1 MEVSAVQLVLLL
13 LMRMLSILWVIEV
26 ISIGFKNGVV
36 RIITSQHYDSIR
48 SVIWKEST
56 ILHYLKPSIT
66 LYLITTTVH
75 DLVNWHIR
83 VGCNTHDL
91 YLYLACMDSYTPQ
104 LSSLLTYGYM

>member
-48 SVIWKEST
+48 SIIWKKST
-56 ILHYLKPSIT
+56 ILHYLEPSIS
-66 LYLITTTVH
+66 LYLITTTVY
-75 DLVNWHIR
+75 DLVNWDIW
-83 VGCNTHDL
+83 VGVQYRHSIPGSC
-91 YLYLACMDSYTPQ
+91 
-104 LSSLLTYGYM
+104 